1 MGRRG
6 PKPKPTALKKLL
18 GNPGKRALNEHEPI
32 PPEGEIKPPPSVR
45 AGARKYW
52 DYYAP
57 ILVSMRVL
65 TVADVGLLG
74 RYCNLLQRYEIL
86 DEFLMAKGPAG
97 TTYALKDKNGKA
109 RGAQEIP
116 QAWEYRQVHGQLL
129 AMERELGLTP
139 SSRTRLRVENAA
151 TSPMPAAAP
160 TLKDTGIRAFFAAGG
175 VDRPPAK
182 PAEGA

>member
-32 PPEGEIKPPPSVR
+32 PPEGEIKPPPYVR
-45 AGARKYW
+45 DGARKYW

-57 ILVSMRVL
+57 ILASMRVL

-74 RYCNLLQRYEIL
+74 RYCNLLQRYELL
-86 DEFLMAKGPAG
+86 DTFLMSKGPAG
-97 TTYALKDKNGKA
+97 TTYALKDKNGKP

-129 AMERELGLTP
+129 SMERELGLTP
-139 SSRTRLRVENAA
+139 SSRTRLRVEHGAAPSVPTTAA
-151 TSPMPAAAP
+151 TP
-160 TLKDTGIRAFFAAGG
+160 KDSNIRAFFAAGG